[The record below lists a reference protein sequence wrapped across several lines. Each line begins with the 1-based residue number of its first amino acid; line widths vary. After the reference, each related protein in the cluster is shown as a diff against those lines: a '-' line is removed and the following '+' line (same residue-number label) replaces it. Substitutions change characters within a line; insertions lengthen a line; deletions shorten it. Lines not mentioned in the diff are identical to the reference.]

1 LTRAAHPETID
12 AMSSAD
18 STKSL
23 RDQVN
28 EIEKIVSD
36 AQQQLS
42 QASYALETLKDRIDA
57 LLAGRR

>member
-1 LTRAAHPETID
+1 MGRMWP
-12 AMSSAD
+12 SD

-28 EIEKIVSD
+28 EIEKIISD

-57 LLAGRR
+57 LLAARR